1 MLRSANQ
8 LASSGCRVGRSLASR
23 AQLGV
28 SPPAFQ
34 PPVLAGRQAG
44 LCRTHMNI
52 SRSSMTCTSAFHRAG
67 HHHHIAAACGAS
79 VSMSRRGLPVG
90 AGKSRLAG
98 VGDLGLTMA
107 ATRGILTGPFSGPFS
122 PGSTSSPKRPEALP
136 SGEKPALINRYI
148 EPPEDGLTRYP
159 TFRSPQGVLRG
170 LDYLGTTVFAI
181 SGTVTAGQVG
191 MDLLGCIIV
200 GTITATGGG
209 TVRDVLL
216 GNTPVFWMHETEYLW
231 MCLATTVG
239 IFFLWSYLAERGV
252 RDDMALLNWVDAMGV
267 GAFCCIGAQA
277 GVRKGLSNVVCVAC
291 GMLTSTFGGVIRDVL
306 CSRPPR
312 ILFSHCEIY
321 ASTAVLGSA
330 VYIATKAAGLPPVVR
345 IMSGFLSAV
354 ALRVLAFTTDIRLP
368 TWTQPSMAA
377 VGEEQL
383 EEMEAESEAKKIH
396 LGGD

>member
-44 LCRTHMNI
+44 LCRTHINI

-79 VSMSRRGLPVG
+79 MSMSRRGLPVG

-148 EPPEDGLTRYP
+148 EPPEDGLKRYP

-191 MDLLGCIIV
+191 MDLLDGRQRERERGSERRRRV
-200 GTITATGGG
+200 STPTRQ
-209 TVRDVLL
+209 RDR
-216 GNTPVFWMHETEYLW
+216 ETEE
-231 MCLATTVG
+231 ARQREKTAPVTTR
-239 IFFLWSYLAERGV
+239 S
-252 RDDMALLNWVDAMGV
+252 
-267 GAFCCIGAQA
+267 
-277 GVRKGLSNVVCVAC
+277 S
-291 GMLTSTFGGVIRDVL
+291 GMLSFSSTTYHIPHTTYPRHAV
-306 CSRPPR
+306 SRCHDR
-312 ILFSHCEIY
+312 AHK
-321 ASTAVLGSA
+321 TAVSRACLWGCSSA
-330 VYIATKAAGLPPVVR
+330 KR
-345 IMSGFLSAV
+345 
-354 ALRVLAFTTDIRLP
+354 RLP
-368 TWTQPSMAA
+368 
-377 VGEEQL
+377 
-383 EEMEAESEAKKIH
+383 
-396 LGGD
+396 